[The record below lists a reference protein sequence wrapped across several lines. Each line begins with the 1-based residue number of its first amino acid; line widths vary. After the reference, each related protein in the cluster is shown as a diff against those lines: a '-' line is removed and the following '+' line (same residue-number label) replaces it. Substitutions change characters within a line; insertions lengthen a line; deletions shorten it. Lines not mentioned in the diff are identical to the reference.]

1 MQFIQP
7 GGNKLDIINEVLF
20 MEQKH
25 FYDFLIE
32 IASIAKIGLLFSHDP
47 YALSNYQQISQRA
60 NEMLEKFQAVDF
72 AKNEFFTRDIYPTP
86 NVSVRTVVFNAK
98 GEVLLVQEA
107 IDHAYSLPGGWCDL
121 YDSPEEAARK
131 ECLQEAGANIQIKFL
146 VGVFNRTPFK
156 SPVSVPEY
164 VIVFSAEVLET
175 LSDHEYETINA
186 AFFPI
191 DELPILS
198 KKVSR
203 AEVLRMIYAAKNHE
217 VIFD

>member
-1 MQFIQP
+1 M
-7 GGNKLDIINEVLF
+7 
-20 MEQKH
+20 
-25 FYDFLIE
+25 
-32 IASIAKIGLLFSHDP
+32 
-47 YALSNYQQISQRA
+47 
-60 NEMLEKFQAVDF
+60 
-72 AKNEFFTRDIYPTP
+72 
-86 NVSVRTVVFNAK
+86 
-98 GEVLLVQEA
+98 
-107 IDHAYSLPGGWCDL
+107 
-121 YDSPEEAARK
+121 
-131 ECLQEAGANIQIKFL
+131 
-146 VGVFNRTPFK
+146 FNRTPFK